1 MKKNNLFILLAGF
14 AIALLSCC
22 DKDKPTPL
30 TPPDLPDL
38 PDLPVPEVKTEYTL
52 ELKSSEIVEFNQI
65 DVDKNQQDIPK
76 NKLKE
81 YWGKRIANNTPVEL
95 QFKKDSLQIVKP
107 NDVVEKYKIEWRGD
121 DLYLYHSPT
130 DTWRYCGKKHGEK
143 HFLLST
149 GFCKI
154 SGKNK
159 TRSLQIMRQEYA
171 LKARSELGN
180 YPQSTIV
187 WLKMHF
193 LFDEK

>member
-1 MKKNNLFILLAGF
+1 MKKNSLFILLAGF

-30 TPPDLPDL
+30 TPPDLPV
-38 PDLPVPEVKTEYTL
+38 LPVPEVKSEYSFN
-52 ELKSSEIVEFNQI
+52 LKSSEIMEFNQI
-65 DVDKNQQDIPK
+65 DADKNQRDIPK
-76 NKLKE
+76 GKLKE
-81 YWGKRIANNTPVEL
+81 YWGKRIANSTPVEL

-121 DLYLYHSPT
+121 DLYLYNSPT
-130 DTWRYCGKKHGEK
+130 DTWLYCGKQNGKK
-143 HFLLST
+143 QFLLNT

-171 LKARSELGN
+171 LKAQSELGN

-187 WLKMHF
+187 WLKMYF